1 MLLILFITSTFDPH
15 VDYLIEQTRHD
26 FFRLNTDEYLDYHQ
40 INFEVTSNSIK
51 SNIINN
57 SGVPFDVKSIT
68 SAYYRRPEIP
78 KKIIN
83 ILDDNIKQLVE
94 AETKEFLR
102 QFYHSYPEIKWL
114 CSPWKIYFARG
125 RLNQLVQ
132 AKKMGFKIPQTLFTS
147 SKEELLKFFNKC
159 NQKIIIKTI
168 NSGSCVKHKDDL
180 EPIYTEVI
188 DSTNIDA
195 LNFEL
200 LKNSPSLFQEFI
212 DAEYE
217 LRITSVGIKNFS
229 VKITSNITDWRKRDA
244 LPSYSTYD
252 LPTAVSEGLSKYLE
266 YYKLNFGCFDL
277 MKGKNGEYYFLEL
290 NPNGQWLWLELETG
304 IPIGK
309 SIVDFLEATQKKYK

>member
-168 NSGSCVKHKDDL
+168 K
-180 EPIYTEVI
+180 
-188 DSTNIDA
+188 
-195 LNFEL
+195 
-200 LKNSPSLFQEFI
+200 
-212 DAEYE
+212 
-217 LRITSVGIKNFS
+217 
-229 VKITSNITDWRKRDA
+229 VKIIVIFSNITSKLICIPTVIKNKPNKRFLKGVRSD
-244 LPSYSTYD
+244 ST
-252 LPTAVSEGLSKYLE
+252 
-266 YYKLNFGCFDL
+266 
-277 MKGKNGEYYFLEL
+277 
-290 NPNGQWLWLELETG
+290 
-304 IPIGK
+304 
-309 SIVDFLEATQKKYK
+309 